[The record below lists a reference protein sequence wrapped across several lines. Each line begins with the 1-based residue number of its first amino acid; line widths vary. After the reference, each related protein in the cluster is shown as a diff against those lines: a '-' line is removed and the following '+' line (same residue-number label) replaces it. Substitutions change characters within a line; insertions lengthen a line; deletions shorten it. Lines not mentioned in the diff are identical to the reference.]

1 MKKII
6 AKSNWTKRLF
16 TAAVVASLCMGLV
29 ACGSSSGKEEK
40 KSSAKNEKV
49 TVIKAA
55 TSGNP
60 RPFVYVDDDGKLK
73 GHNIELI
80 EAVFDRLPQY
90 KLEIETTEFSSI
102 FTGIDAGHYRLGVNN
117 LAKNAEREAKYL
129 YTDPEMENHYL
140 VVANKNVDVNSIEDL
155 TELSGKRYIGGAG
168 NDKTTLIENY
178 NDKHPD
184 QQITIDYSDGDVLTQ
199 LQAVE
204 AGTEDFL
211 IIDEPMY
218 KGYYEPEFKLDVKT
232 YSLENVKSAT
242 YSYFIVGKDDTQLA
256 DDINQALKEV
266 IKDGTSKKIN
276 EKYFGADYSPKV
288 E

>member
-1 MKKII
+1 MKRNI
-6 AKSNWTKRLF
+6 AKSNWTKRIL
-16 TAAVVASLCMGLV
+16 TATTVASLCMGLV
-29 ACGSSSGKEEK
+29 ACGSSSGKQDK
-40 KSSAKNEKV
+40 DSAGKDQKV

-60 RPFVYVDDDGKLK
+60 RPFTYVDDDGKLK

-80 EAVFDRLPQY
+80 EAVFDKLPQY

-117 LAKNAEREAKYL
+117 IAKNPEREAKYL

-140 VVANKNVDVNSIEDL
+140 VVANKNVNIENINDL
-155 TELSGKRYIGGAG
+155 TELQGTHYIGAAG

-178 NDKHPD
+178 NDEHPE
-184 QQITIDYSDGDVLTQ
+184 QQITIDYSDADVLTQ

-211 IIDEPMY
+211 VIDEPMY